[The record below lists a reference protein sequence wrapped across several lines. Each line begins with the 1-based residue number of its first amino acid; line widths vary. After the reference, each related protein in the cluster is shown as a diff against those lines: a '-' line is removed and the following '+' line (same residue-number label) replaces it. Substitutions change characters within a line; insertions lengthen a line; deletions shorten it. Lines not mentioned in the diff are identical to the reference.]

1 MIFVFL
7 IVSFILQPQ
16 DLFLFSLTFPMDITE
31 IKQNYTEN
39 SLSELEI
46 LLSDMETM
54 RIDALHALFEE
65 FNNREENELADR
77 VQVFLI
83 GSGQETKSD
92 QEKFDEIKNYIS
104 EQLEDGAPLNEIKLD
119 LAEQGINIFDIIG
132 HEAEAKEEVETVGMD
147 EHEKGKYE
155 SRKRKRMLGL
165 VISILGMLIALI
177 ILAQGGRNLRL
188 ALPILI
194 SGLSIMLFNQG
205 PKKK

>member
-1 MIFVFL
+1 
-7 IVSFILQPQ
+7 
-16 DLFLFSLTFPMDITE
+16 MDITE